1 MKLRIDVVDMRIA
14 NHEVMKGRETPRD
27 NPRTQSADVFTEHVR
42 RARALARAPLGSKQ

>member
-14 NHEVMKGRETPRD
+14 NHEVMKGRETPRER
-27 NPRTQSADVFTEHVR
+27 RTQSADVFTEHVQ